1 MFKKVFVDGNV
12 ILDIFDN
19 SRCFSSYSIKTIDY
33 LLSNNVR
40 LLTSGDLITTIY
52 YVLAKNNKN
61 TAFESVKLAVNY
73 FDLISFS
80 NLEILKTIKLMETDK
95 NYQDFED
102 ALQYTLAKIN
112 RCDIILSNDDGF
124 VSKDI
129 KTLKTESF
137 CKTYIN

>member
-1 MFKKVFVDGNV
+1 MFKKVFVDANV

-19 SRCFSSYSIKTIDY
+19 SRRFSSYSIKAIDY
-33 LLSNNVR
+33 LLSKNVR

-80 NLEILKTIKLMETDK
+80 NPEILKTIKLMETDK

-102 ALQYTLAKIN
+102 ALQYILAKIN
-112 RCDIILSNDDGF
+112 KCDIILSNDSGF
-124 VSKDI
+124 VGKDI
-129 KTLKTESF
+129 KILNTGSF
-137 CKTYIN
+137 CKIYIK